1 RSWQLADSEPSS
13 LSLLTALEGVIQAR
27 ESQRSVRGG
36 IRSHLSASRTD
47 DASEAAVEELP
58 LLPVVIVLVLE
69 DRLVDTAR
77 LIALA
82 EKGPDLGIHVIWV
95 ARSRAA
101 LPAACRTFLEI
112 ESGDARVQFVRSA
125 STVTLSR
132 YEQVDPALAHRLARS
147 LAPVEDTAA
156 RSLDES
162 DLPKQVE
169 LRELHHVDL

>member
-1 RSWQLADSEPSS
+1 RCGSLGIVGGGTGAVEAAASIVLQLVALHSPEELVLACFGGPVHEPSWSWLKWLPHVDPVASPIRSWQLADSEPSS

-47 DASEAAVEELP
+47 DASDAAVEELP

-95 ARSRAA
+95 ARSR
-101 LPAACRTFLEI
+101 
-112 ESGDARVQFVRSA
+112 
-125 STVTLSR
+125 
-132 YEQVDPALAHRLARS
+132 
-147 LAPVEDTAA
+147 
-156 RSLDES
+156 
-162 DLPKQVE
+162 
-169 LRELHHVDL
+169 